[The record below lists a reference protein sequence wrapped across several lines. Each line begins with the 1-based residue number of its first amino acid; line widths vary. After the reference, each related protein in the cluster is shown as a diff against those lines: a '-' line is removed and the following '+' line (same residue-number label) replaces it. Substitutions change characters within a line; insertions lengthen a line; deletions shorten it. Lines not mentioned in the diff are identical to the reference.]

1 MRKITINEKDLQE
14 TYRACNENQKAVLE
28 ELFGKELFEY
38 DWREITSY
46 EKACE
51 VLGIEPIEIRE
62 VGNRPVY
69 MRMANAMQQL
79 LVICEAINGNGKWY
93 NQDGG
98 GYIPVFS
105 LYRKCD
111 IDELDEA
118 EYNNRGIRR
127 LFASVYSSIEKVA
140 GVSSHTVD
148 IRCEVTTANFGFP
161 MCLNSKEK
169 ALFVGKQFFNLCCKC
184 YGLTLQ
190 SDK

>member
-93 NQDGG
+93 NQDGL
-98 GYIPVFS
+98 GYIP
-105 LYRKCD
+105 
-111 IDELDEA
+111 
-118 EYNNRGIRR
+118 
-127 LFASVYSSIEKVA
+127 
-140 GVSSHTVD
+140 
-148 IRCEVTTANFGFP
+148 
-161 MCLNSKEK
+161 
-169 ALFVGKQFFNLCCKC
+169 
-184 YGLTLQ
+184 
-190 SDK
+190 